1 MNLQT
6 YSTKLTP
13 SLQEVFSLWNK
24 NILPMLPDHLETIAQ
39 QHQLLQRKRVVTSAL
54 DLLRMF
60 FLFASSGISLRMLS
74 VAASSLGIGTMSDTA
89 WRKKLLASL
98 SFLHQVL
105 QLLLQK
111 MFPKTSS
118 YQQRK
123 VLLVDGSLVR
133 LQGKQQHQERV
144 HLCYSLTENRMQQIK
159 VTDYHIAE
167 TFSIFDFSPQDI
179 ILADAGFGTIKNY
192 AIALQQGADVI
203 LRISPK
209 RFPLFDAQG
218 NQLDMVSILKE
229 AEKKK
234 ESIIEVFAYGKE
246 GKNYPWVRV
255 IAQRLPKEKAKQAQK
270 RKYQKAQKNQSQLQE
285 DTLFFANYLIVVTS
299 LGIEYSAEE
308 ILYWYQSR
316 WQIELLF
323 QRWKQHLSITTIRIA
338 SNSYAEVMILLWLLI
353 WTFTE
358 RQAIQIEHM
367 LQEKK
372 EETGQT
378 ILLSCWEQCLYAYF
392 QIKEILCFS
401 WSLFIDFTNPNLS
414 RLLATHSGKRKNQ
427 NQEFR
432 TTILP
437 GLTLD
442 IGEI

>member
-1 MNLQT
+1 MMNLQT
-6 YSTKLTP
+6 HSTKLTP
-13 SLQEVFSLWNK
+13 SLQEVFALWNK
-24 NILPMLPDHLETIAQ
+24 NILPMLPNHLETIAQ
-39 QHQLLQRKRVVTSAL
+39 QHQLFQRKRVVTSSL

-60 FLFASSGISLRMLS
+60 FLFASSGISLQMLS
-74 VAASSLGIGTMSDTA
+74 VAASSLGIATMSDTA

-111 MFPKTSS
+111 LFPNTSS

-144 HLCYSLTENRMQQIK
+144 HLCYSLTENRMHQIK
-159 VTDYHIAE
+159 VTDYHTAE
-167 TFSIFDFSPQDI
+167 TLSIFDFSPQDI
-179 ILADAGFGTIKNY
+179 ILADAGFGTVNNY
-192 AIALQQGADVI
+192 AVALQKKADVI

-209 RFPLFDAQG
+209 RFPLFDAEG
-218 NQLDMVSILKE
+218 NQLDMGSLLKE

-234 ESIIEVFAYGKE
+234 EPILELFAYCKE
-246 GKNYPWVRV
+246 GKQWHLVRV
-255 IAQRLPKEKAKQAQK
+255 VAQRLPKEKAQQAQERK
-270 RKYQKAQKNQSQLQE
+270 RKKAQKNQSQLQK

-308 ILYWYQSR
+308 VLYWYQSR

-323 QRWKQHLSITTIRIA
+323 KRWKQHLSITTIRIA
-338 SNSYAEVMILLWLLI
+338 SKSYAEVMILLWLLI
-353 WTFTE
+353 WTLTE
-358 RQAIQIEHM
+358 RQAIQIEQM

-378 ILLSCWEQCLYAYF
+378 ILLSCWEQCRYAYF

-437 GLTLD
+437 GLIFD
-442 IGEI
+442 IG